1 MQPSPKPSLQGSG
14 LARLTSTH
22 FCSSPILGV
31 GRRAV
36 LFDAYGAG
44 MTRIMPTPRHLGII
58 STTRADAGIY
68 RPLIVE
74 ALRRDHAV
82 TCFVGGTHGSE
93 RFGRTIAMFHDLPG
107 AEVVDLTVADADH
120 ASSVEIAGAT
130 LVRYAEGLREHF
142 VDLLFV
148 LGDRSEMLTATM
160 AAVMLNRRVAHLHG
174 GDETHGAYDDKFRN
188 AISQLAGYHLP
199 ALPAH
204 AQRLEGMGIPADRI
218 RCVGALA
225 LDAIANRRLPSDEM
239 FEAATGLRR
248 DDDFYTVLFHPET
261 RSELTAATQVEIVIT
276 ALKALDGSV
285 LILGVNCDVGSD
297 VVAKALA
304 TFAKDR
310 PNRRLVPSVEPDI
323 FYECLNRTRC
333 LIGNS
338 SSGIIEAASL
348 QCPVVNIGLRQAGRA
363 RAENVIDVPF
373 DADAILQAIS
383 RAEDGD
389 FRDQLT
395 SVVNP
400 YGTGQAASDVLD
412 AVAGWM
418 W

>member
-1 MQPSPKPSLQGSG
+1 
-14 LARLTSTH
+14 
-22 FCSSPILGV
+22 
-31 GRRAV
+31 
-36 LFDAYGAG
+36 
-44 MTRIMPTPRHLGII
+44 MTRIMPTPLHLGII

-74 ALRRDHAV
+74 ALRCDHAV

-93 RFGRTIAMFHDLPG
+93 RFGRTIEMFRELQG
-107 AEVVDLTVADADH
+107 TEVVDLTLADADH
-120 ASSVEIAGAT
+120 ASSFEIAGAT
-130 LVRYAEGLREHF
+130 LVRYAEGLRDRS

-174 GDETHGAYDDKFRN
+174 GDETRGAYDDKFRN
-188 AISQLAGYHLP
+188 AISQLADYHLP

-204 AQRLEGMGIPADRI
+204 AQRLECMGIPADRI
-218 RCVGALA
+218 RYVGALA
-225 LDAIANRRLPSDEM
+225 LDAIATRRVPSDEK
-239 FEAATGLRR
+239 FEAATGLPR
-248 DDDFYTVLFHPET
+248 DEAFYTVLFHPET
-261 RSELTAATQVEIVIT
+261 RSELTATEQVETVIA
-276 ALKALDGSV
+276 ALKTLKGSM

-297 VVAKALA
+297 VVARALA

-310 PNRRLVPSVEPDI
+310 PATRLVPSVEPDI

-348 QCPVVNIGLRQAGRA
+348 QCPVINIGQRQEGRV
-363 RAENVIDVPF
+363 RAENVVDVPF

-383 RAEDGD
+383 RAEDAD
-389 FRDQLT
+389 FRDRLK
-395 SVVNP
+395 SIVNP
-400 YGTGQAASDVLD
+400 YGTGHTASDILD
-412 AVAGWM
+412 AVDGWM
-418 W
+418 R